1 MFFQR
6 DSFRVMESGLNAAWL
21 QQQIHNQNLSNVET
35 PGYKAKNATFEDV
48 FAAARDGGRRYQAT
62 VFTRDDLT
70 MRPDGNNVDAEVE
83 SMELYKAYVQYSM
96 LLDKVSSQF
105 SNYSYILNNAFK

>member
-6 DSFRVMESGLNAAWL
+6 GTFQVMQSGLNYAWL
-21 QQQIHNQNLSNVET
+21 QQQIHNQNLANVET
-35 PGYKAKNATFEDV
+35 PGYKAKNATFEEV
-48 FAAARDGGRRYQAT
+48 FAAARDGSRRYQAT

-70 MRPDGNNVDAEVE
+70 MRPDGNNVDAETE

-96 LLDKVSSQF
+96 LLDKISGQF
-105 SNYSYILNNAFK
+105 SNYNYVLSNAFK